1 MQNVAAYLYR
11 AKQKSGKYHLFTYFE
26 VKSDDHAETK
36 RDFLFME
43 AGHSKA
49 DYFAPVRID
58 FPVVDELPAE
68 GEFSETFWLTWAL
81 ESDAGKTCVP
91 RDTLDPSVAF
101 PKLYPYMT
109 KPAGGAGAAG
119 NSRST
124 EKPQVVQE
132 QQKPAGEYF
141 ASSLDKH
148 TVIAAAWLYGNNC
161 LKLNDEQL
169 AAAKALVMDDAQRYP
184 QNVILA
190 LTSLK
195 QFAHTYPEMPITVIS
210 GMKAIWPPFGKV
222 PELGKLCQ
230 FATEYLDATVEQRAG
245 VISKWQ
251 TSAAGGAKP
260 TAPVDTEATSTMAII
275 PPIGDVAL
283 RKHVAL
289 SITGV
294 NPSLAKARDVT
305 NANGIEDA
313 RDPAWRAWYTT
324 YSVIPG
330 IQEVDTDTR
339 HAIISDGL
347 KNLKLLTDNE
357 GRLHFVKS
365 RLAGHPACP
374 ELADYTQPTSAN
386 DGVNADSVQQ
396 EPESAQQNGADVQ
409 QTATEAQQA
418 ASNAGEKDEVV
429 AEFET
434 ERCAWLRAEIRTALA
449 GTTGVMDESDVAE
462 LTAAVGDGISHSYI
476 ARLLAKEIETCDPF
490 KQLIADE
497 VHHLTCDVLENW
509 QDKKNPR
516 VAFIDSRVEFYLQE
530 ARRAAEQKCQ
540 EMAASIDGTTSGA
553 QQQENQ
559 EPARVDA
566 SNEGVKTEVA
576 QQQPG
581 ELRSMGGGFFDV
593 STLFNES
600 PLAKVDAAG
609 ATTGDDVREFLD
621 SSTET
626 ADVSGETAGL
636 SGKNVNTAAPV
647 EVQNEAAAAV
657 DDAPRRE
664 EPAAP
669 AYFEPGR
676 YLDIPNEVYHSANGI
691 SSTMAKD
698 ARISLMYYHGR
709 HVIKTIQRERTDALT
724 FGSLVHALAL
734 EPEKLDEEFI
744 VEPLI
749 PEGAFT
755 DTASMRA
762 FIELHNATLPKRTDA
777 DTLRAV
783 IEKHNATLQAPY
795 ALGGNADEI
804 GQFYMLLPPEFQSI
818 PEDAKITATAM
829 KACIKEYNA
838 TLPAPLKTTG
848 GRDALLEQLATI
860 DPEFVEKERA
870 IPAPLPV
877 SGSKEDM
884 AARIKTIL
892 PTAVF
897 ADEVISAWKNSN
909 DQRQPIT
916 QAQMKH
922 AKAIQRALF
931 THPAAGQLLQHPQRA
946 VEVSY
951 FGIDEETG
959 LELRVRPDL
968 EIEAGG
974 LRTGFDLKTVS
985 MGNVKQ
991 SALRARLHREI
1002 IERDYHLS
1010 AGMYCDVAAL
1020 DQFFWIFV
1028 NKDEHYH
1035 WVAIVEASADL
1046 LELGR
1051 LEYRKT
1057 LRDIKQAQ
1065 DTGVW
1070 PEPITEEIVDDIND
1084 FDQRRMEALRVA

>member
-11 AKQKSGKYHLFTYFE
+11 AKQKSGKNHLFTYFE
-26 VKSDDHAETK
+26 AKSDDHAETK

-81 ESDAGKTCVP
+81 ESDASKTCVP

-109 KPAGGAGAAG
+109 KPAGGAGAAE
-119 NSRST
+119 NSRTT
-124 EKPQVVQE
+124 EKTQVVQE
-132 QQKPAGEYF
+132 QQKTAGEYF

-195 QFAHTYPEMPITVIS
+195 QFAHTYPEMPITAIS

-245 VISKWQ
+245 VITKWQ

-260 TAPVDTEATSTMAII
+260 TETAPEEPLRTASGAILTNGAEPAAGTPIDSLQMLETVIGCALYPSNFDISNPPGAII
-275 PPIGDVAL
+275 RAVNEMKKRNDEALKAWNEQLSATPGVLQFSRQAIVAL
-283 RKHVAL
+283 IRGAEENLHVTPGAL
-289 SITGV
+289 RSYI
-294 NPSLAKARDVT
+294 
-305 NANGIEDA
+305 NANLI
-313 RDPAWRAWYTT
+313 
-324 YSVIPG
+324 
-330 IQEVDTDTR
+330 EVD
-339 HAIISDGL
+339 A
-347 KNLKLLTDNE
+347 K
-357 GRLHFVKS
+357 
-365 RLAGHPACP
+365 P
-374 ELADYTQPTSAN
+374 
-386 DGVNADSVQQ
+386 
-396 EPESAQQNGADVQ
+396 AQQNTETVQ
-409 QTATEAQQA
+409 QTGAEAQQA
-418 ASNAGEKDEVV
+418 ASNAGEKEEVV

-434 ERCAWLRAEIRTALA
+434 ERCAWLRAEIRAALA
-449 GTTGVMDESDVAE
+449 GTTGVMDESDVEE
-462 LTAAVGDGISHSYI
+462 LTAAVGEGISHSYI

-490 KQLIADE
+490 NQLVADD

-509 QDKKNPR
+509 QDKKDPR
-516 VAFIDSRVEFYLQE
+516 VAYIDSRVEFYLQE
-530 ARRAAEQKCQ
+530 ARRESERKYQ
-540 EMAASIDGTTSGA
+540 EMVAATDASASGA
-553 QQQENQ
+553 LQQEN
-559 EPARVDA
+559 PAPERVDA

-576 QQQPG
+576 QQQLG
-581 ELRSMGGGFFDV
+581 ELRSMGGGRFDV
-593 STLFNES
+593 SELFDAS
-600 PLAKVDAAG
+600 PLAKVG

-626 ADVSGETAGL
+626 AGVSGETAEL
-636 SGKNVNTAAPV
+636 SGENVDTAAPV
-647 EVQNEAAAAV
+647 EVQNEAAATV
-657 DDAPRRE
+657 VDAPRRE

-734 EPEKLDEEFI
+734 EPEKLDEEFS
-744 VEPLI
+744 VEPVI

-762 FIELHNATLPKRTDA
+762 FIEQHNATLPKQTDA
-777 DTLRAV
+777 ETLRAV

-897 ADEVISAWKNSN
+897 ADEVISAWKNGN

-931 THPAAGQLLQHPQRA
+931 THPSVGQLLQNPQRA

-968 EIEAGG
+968 EIEAVG
-974 LRTGFDLKTVS
+974 LRIGYDLKTVS

-1035 WVAIVEASADL
+1035 WIAIVEASADL

-1065 DTGVW
+1065 DTDVW

>member
-11 AKQKSGKYHLFTYFE
+11 AKQKSGKNHLFTYFE
-26 VKSDDHAETK
+26 AKSDDHAETK

-81 ESDAGKTCVP
+81 ESDASKTCVP

-109 KPAGGAGAAG
+109 KPAGGAGAAE
-119 NSRST
+119 NSRTT
-124 EKPQVVQE
+124 EKTQVVQE
-132 QQKPAGEYF
+132 QQKTAGEYF

-195 QFAHTYPEMPITVIS
+195 QFAHTYPEMPITAIS

-245 VISKWQ
+245 VITKWQ

-260 TAPVDTEATSTMAII
+260 TETAPEEPLRTASGAILTNGAEPAAGTPIDSLQMLETVIGCALYPSDFDISNPPGAII
-275 PPIGDVAL
+275 RAVNEMKKRNDEALKAWNEQLSATPGVLQFSRQAIVAL
-283 RKHVAL
+283 VRGAEENLHVTPGAL
-289 SITGV
+289 RSYI
-294 NPSLAKARDVT
+294 
-305 NANGIEDA
+305 NANLI
-313 RDPAWRAWYTT
+313 
-324 YSVIPG
+324 
-330 IQEVDTDTR
+330 EVD
-339 HAIISDGL
+339 A
-347 KNLKLLTDNE
+347 K
-357 GRLHFVKS
+357 
-365 RLAGHPACP
+365 P
-374 ELADYTQPTSAN
+374 
-386 DGVNADSVQQ
+386 
-396 EPESAQQNGADVQ
+396 AQQNTEIVQ
-409 QTATEAQQA
+409 QT

-434 ERCAWLRAEIRTALA
+434 ERCAWLRAEIRAALA

-462 LTAAVGDGISHSYI
+462 LTAAVGEGISHSYI

-490 KQLIADE
+490 NQLVADD

-509 QDKKNPR
+509 QDKKDPR
-516 VAFIDSRVEFYLQE
+516 VAYIDSRVEFYLQE
-530 ARRAAEQKCQ
+530 ARRESERKYQ
-540 EMAASIDGTTSGA
+540 EMVAATDASASGA
-553 QQQENQ
+553 LQQEN
-559 EPARVDA
+559 PAPERVDA

-581 ELRSMGGGFFDV
+581 ELRSMGGGRFDV
-593 STLFNES
+593 SELFDAS
-600 PLAKVDAAG
+600 PLAKVDTSG

-626 ADVSGETAGL
+626 AGVSGENAD
-636 SGKNVNTAAPV
+636 TAAPV
-647 EVQNEAAAAV
+647 EVQNEPAAAV
-657 DDAPRRE
+657 VNAPRRE

-734 EPEKLDEEFI
+734 EPEKLDEEFS
-744 VEPLI
+744 VEPVI

-762 FIELHNATLPKRTDA
+762 FIEQHNATLPKQTDA
-777 DTLRAV
+777 ETLLAV

-897 ADEVISAWKNSN
+897 ADEVISAWKNGN

-931 THPAAGQLLQHPQRA
+931 THPSVGQLLQNPQRA

-968 EIEAGG
+968 EIEAVG
-974 LRTGFDLKTVS
+974 LRIGYDLKTVS

-1035 WVAIVEASADL
+1035 WIAIVEASADL

-1065 DTGVW
+1065 DTDVW

-1084 FDQRRMEALRVA
+1084 FDQRRIEALRVAQGAYQ

>member
-11 AKQKSGKYHLFTYFE
+11 AKQKSGKNHLFTYFE
-26 VKSDDHAETK
+26 AKSDDHAETK

-81 ESDAGKTCVP
+81 ESDASKTCVP

-109 KPAGGAGAAG
+109 KPAGGAGAAE
-119 NSRST
+119 NSRTT
-124 EKPQVVQE
+124 EKTQVVQE
-132 QQKPAGEYF
+132 QQKTAGEYF

-195 QFAHTYPEMPITVIS
+195 QFAHTYPEMPITAIS

-245 VISKWQ
+245 VITKWQ

-260 TAPVDTEATSTMAII
+260 AETAPDEPLRTASGAILTNGAEPAAGTSIDSLQMLETVIGCALYPSDFDISNPPGAII
-275 PPIGDVAL
+275 RAVTEMKKRNDAALKAWNEQLSATPGVLQFSRQAIVSLVRGAEENLHVTPGAL
-283 RKHVAL
+283 R
-289 SITGV
+289 SYI
-294 NPSLAKARDVT
+294 
-305 NANGIEDA
+305 NANLI
-313 RDPAWRAWYTT
+313 
-324 YSVIPG
+324 
-330 IQEVDTDTR
+330 EVD
-339 HAIISDGL
+339 A
-347 KNLKLLTDNE
+347 K
-357 GRLHFVKS
+357 
-365 RLAGHPACP
+365 P
-374 ELADYTQPTSAN
+374 
-386 DGVNADSVQQ
+386 
-396 EPESAQQNGADVQ
+396 AQQNTEIVQ
-409 QTATEAQQA
+409 KT

-429 AEFET
+429 TEFET
-434 ERCAWLRAEIRTALA
+434 ERCAWLRAEIRAALA
-449 GTTGVMDESDVAE
+449 GTTGVMDESDVEE
-462 LTAAVGDGISHSYI
+462 LTAAVGEGISHSYI

-490 KQLIADE
+490 NQLVADD

-509 QDKKNPR
+509 QDKKDPR

-530 ARRAAEQKCQ
+530 ARWESERKYQ
-540 EMAASIDGTTSGA
+540 EMAAATDASASGA
-553 QQQENQ
+553 LQQEN
-559 EPARVDA
+559 PAPERVVA

-581 ELRSMGGGFFDV
+581 ELRSMGGGRFDV
-593 STLFNES
+593 SELFDAS
-600 PLAKVDAAG
+600 PLAKVDTSG

-626 ADVSGETAGL
+626 AGVSGENAD
-636 SGKNVNTAAPV
+636 TAAPV
-647 EVQNEAAAAV
+647 EVQNKAAAAV
-657 DDAPRRE
+657 VDAPRRE

-709 HVIKTIQRERTDALT
+709 HVIKTIQRERTDPMT

-734 EPEKLDEEFI
+734 EPEKLDEEFS
-744 VEPLI
+744 VEPVI

-762 FIELHNATLPKRTDA
+762 FIEQHNASLPKQTDA
-777 DTLRAV
+777 DTLRVV
-783 IEKHNATLQAPY
+783 IEKHNATLPAPY

-838 TLPAPLKTTG
+838 TLPAPLKTNG
-848 GRDALLEQLATI
+848 GRDALLEQLAAI

-931 THPAAGQLLQHPQRA
+931 THPSAGQLLQHPQRA

>member
-11 AKQKSGKYHLFTYFE
+11 AKQKSGKNHLFIHFE
-26 VKSDDHAETK
+26 AKSDDHAETK

-49 DYFAPVRID
+49 DYFTPVRID

-68 GEFSETFWLTWAL
+68 GEFSETFWFTWAL

-109 KPAGGAGAAG
+109 KPAGGTGAAENG
-119 NSRST
+119 RTT
-124 EKPQVVQE
+124 EKTQVVQE

-141 ASSLDKH
+141 ASNLDKH

-195 QFAHTYPEMPITVIS
+195 QYATLYPEMPITAIS

-245 VISKWQ
+245 IISKWQ
-251 TSAAGGAKP
+251 TSAAGGTKPAETAPEGPLRTKSGAILTNGAEPATGTPIDSLQMLETVIGCALYPSDFDISNPPGAIIRAVTEMKKRNDAALKAWNEQLSATPGVLQFSRQAIVALIRGAEENLHVTPGALRSYINANLIEVDAKP
-260 TAPVDTEATSTMAII
+260 
-275 PPIGDVAL
+275 
-283 RKHVAL
+283 
-289 SITGV
+289 
-294 NPSLAKARDVT
+294 
-305 NANGIEDA
+305 
-313 RDPAWRAWYTT
+313 
-324 YSVIPG
+324 
-330 IQEVDTDTR
+330 
-339 HAIISDGL
+339 
-347 KNLKLLTDNE
+347 
-357 GRLHFVKS
+357 
-365 RLAGHPACP
+365 
-374 ELADYTQPTSAN
+374 
-386 DGVNADSVQQ
+386 
-396 EPESAQQNGADVQ
+396 AQQNTETVQ
-409 QTATEAQQA
+409 QTGVEAQPT

-434 ERCAWLRAEIRTALA
+434 ERRAWLRTEIRAALS
-449 GTTGVMDESDVAE
+449 GTTTVMGENDVAE
-462 LTAAVGDGISHSYI
+462 LIAAIGDVSRGSI
-476 ARLLAKEIETCDPF
+476 ARLLAKEIEPCDPF
-490 KQLIADE
+490 NQLVADD
-497 VHHLTCDVLENW
+497 VHHITCDVLENW
-509 QDKKNPR
+509 QDKKDPR

-530 ARRAAEQKCQ
+530 ARRAAEQKCR
-540 EMAASIDGTTSGA
+540 EMASAIDGADSGA
-553 QQQENQ
+553 RQQENQ

-566 SNEGVKTEVA
+566 SNEGKKTEVA

-581 ELRSMGGGFFDV
+581 ELRSIGGGHFSYDPAEMFAA
-593 STLFNES
+593 S

-609 ATTGDDVREFLD
+609 TTTGDDVREFLD

-626 ADVSGETAGL
+626 AGVSGKTAEL
-636 SGKNVNTAAPV
+636 SGENGDTAAPV

-657 DDAPRRE
+657 VDAPRRE
-664 EPAAP
+664 VPVAP
-669 AYFEPGR
+669 SCFEPGR

-734 EPEKLDEEFI
+734 EPEKLDEEFS

-762 FIELHNATLPKRTDA
+762 FIEQHNATLPKQTDA

-931 THPAAGQLLQHPQRA
+931 THPSAGQLLQHPQRA

-1084 FDQRRMEALRVA
+1084 VDQRRMEALRVA

>member
-11 AKQKSGKYHLFTYFE
+11 AKQKSGKNHLFTYFE
-26 VKSDDHAETK
+26 AKSDDHAETK

-109 KPAGGAGAAG
+109 KPAGGAGAAE
-119 NSRST
+119 NSRTT
-124 EKPQVVQE
+124 EKTQVVQE
-132 QQKPAGEYF
+132 QQKTAGEYF

-195 QFAHTYPEMPITVIS
+195 QFAHTYPEMPITAIS

-245 VISKWQ
+245 VITKWQ

-260 TAPVDTEATSTMAII
+260 AETAPEGPLRTESGAILTNGAEPATGTPIDSLQMLETVIGCALYPSDFDISNPPGAII
-275 PPIGDVAL
+275 RAVTEMKKRNDAALKAWNEQLSATPGVLQFSRQAIVAL
-283 RKHVAL
+283 IRGAEENLHVTPGAL
-289 SITGV
+289 RSYI
-294 NPSLAKARDVT
+294 
-305 NANGIEDA
+305 NANLI
-313 RDPAWRAWYTT
+313 
-324 YSVIPG
+324 
-330 IQEVDTDTR
+330 EVD
-339 HAIISDGL
+339 A
-347 KNLKLLTDNE
+347 K
-357 GRLHFVKS
+357 
-365 RLAGHPACP
+365 P
-374 ELADYTQPTSAN
+374 
-386 DGVNADSVQQ
+386 
-396 EPESAQQNGADVQ
+396 AQQNTETVQ
-409 QTATEAQQA
+409 QTGAEAQQA

-434 ERCAWLRAEIRTALA
+434 ERCAWLRAEIRAALA

-462 LTAAVGDGISHSYI
+462 LTAAVGEGISHSYI

-490 KQLIADE
+490 NQLVADD

-509 QDKKNPR
+509 QDKKDPR
-516 VAFIDSRVEFYLQE
+516 VAYIDSRVEFYLQE
-530 ARRAAEQKCQ
+530 ARRESERKYQ
-540 EMAASIDGTTSGA
+540 EMVAASGA
-553 QQQENQ
+553 LQQQN
-559 EPARVDA
+559 PAPERVDA

-581 ELRSMGGGFFDV
+581 ELRSMGGGRFDV
-593 STLFNES
+593 SELFDAS
-600 PLAKVDAAG
+600 PLAKVD

-626 ADVSGETAGL
+626 AGVSGE
-636 SGKNVNTAAPV
+636 NVDTAAPV
-647 EVQNEAAAAV
+647 EVQNEAASAV
-657 DDAPRRE
+657 VDAPRRE

-734 EPEKLDEEFI
+734 EPEKLDEEFS
-744 VEPLI
+744 VEPVI

-762 FIELHNATLPKRTDA
+762 FIEQHNATLPKQTDA
-777 DTLRAV
+777 ETLRAV

-897 ADEVISAWKNSN
+897 ADEVISAWKNGN

-931 THPAAGQLLQHPQRA
+931 THPSVGQLLQNPQRA

-968 EIEAGG
+968 EIEAVG
-974 LRTGFDLKTVS
+974 LRIGYDLKTVS

-1035 WVAIVEASADL
+1035 WIAIVEASADL

-1065 DTGVW
+1065 DTDVW

-1084 FDQRRMEALRVA
+1084 FDQRRIEALRVA

>member
-11 AKQKSGKYHLFTYFE
+11 AKQKSGKNHLFTYFE
-26 VKSDDHAETK
+26 AKSDDHAETK

-81 ESDAGKTCVP
+81 ESDASKTCVP

-109 KPAGGAGAAG
+109 KPAGGAGAAQNG
-119 NSRST
+119 RST
-124 EKPQVVQE
+124 EKPQVAQE

-195 QFAHTYPEMPITVIS
+195 QFAHTYPEMPITAIS

-230 FATEYLDATVEQRAG
+230 FATEYLEATVEQRAG
-245 VISKWQ
+245 VITKWQ

-260 TAPVDTEATSTMAII
+260 AETAPEEPLRTVSGAILTNGAEPATGTPIDSLQTLETVIGCALYPSDFDISNPPGAII
-275 PPIGDVAL
+275 RAVNEMKKRNDEALKAWNEQLSATHGVLQFSRQAIVAL
-283 RKHVAL
+283 VRGAEENLHVTPGAL
-289 SITGV
+289 RSYI
-294 NPSLAKARDVT
+294 
-305 NANGIEDA
+305 NANLI
-313 RDPAWRAWYTT
+313 
-324 YSVIPG
+324 
-330 IQEVDTDTR
+330 EVD
-339 HAIISDGL
+339 A
-347 KNLKLLTDNE
+347 K
-357 GRLHFVKS
+357 
-365 RLAGHPACP
+365 P
-374 ELADYTQPTSAN
+374 
-386 DGVNADSVQQ
+386 
-396 EPESAQQNGADVQ
+396 AQQNTETVQ
-409 QTATEAQQA
+409 QTGAEAQQA

-434 ERCAWLRAEIRTALA
+434 ERCAWLRAEIRAALA

-462 LTAAVGDGISHSYI
+462 LTAAVGEGISHSYI

-490 KQLIADE
+490 NQLVADD

-509 QDKKNPR
+509 QDKKDPR
-516 VAFIDSRVEFYLQE
+516 VAYIDSRVEFYLQE
-530 ARRAAEQKCQ
+530 ARRESERKYQ
-540 EMAASIDGTTSGA
+540 EMVAATDASASGA
-553 QQQENQ
+553 LQQEN
-559 EPARVDA
+559 PAPERVDA

-581 ELRSMGGGFFDV
+581 ELRSMGGGRFDV
-593 STLFNES
+593 SELFDAS

-626 ADVSGETAGL
+626 AEVSGETAEL
-636 SGKNVNTAAPV
+636 SGENVDTAAPV
-647 EVQNEAAAAV
+647 EVQNEPAAAV
-657 DDAPRRE
+657 VNAPRRE

-734 EPEKLDEEFI
+734 EPEKLDEEFS
-744 VEPLI
+744 VEPVI

-762 FIELHNATLPKRTDA
+762 FIEQHNATLPKQTDA

-897 ADEVISAWKNSN
+897 ADEVISAWKNNN
-909 DQRQPIT
+909 DQRQTIT

-931 THPAAGQLLQHPQRA
+931 THPSAGQLLKHPQRA

>member
-11 AKQKSGKYHLFTYFE
+11 AKQKSGKNHLFTYFE
-26 VKSDDHAETK
+26 AKSDDHAETK

-81 ESDAGKTCVP
+81 ESDASKTCVP

-109 KPAGGAGAAG
+109 KPAGGAGAAENG
-119 NSRST
+119 RST

-195 QFAHTYPEMPITVIS
+195 QFAHTYPEMPITAIS

-230 FATEYLDATVEQRAG
+230 FATEYLDAKVEQRAG
-245 VISKWQ
+245 VITKWQ
-251 TSAAGGAKP
+251 TSAASGAKP
-260 TAPVDTEATSTMAII
+260 AETAPEEPLRTVSGAILTNGAEPATGTPLDSLQTLETVIGCALYPSDFDISNPPGAII
-275 PPIGDVAL
+275 RAVNEMKKRNDEALKAWNEQLSATPGVLQFSRQAIVAL
-283 RKHVAL
+283 VRGAEENLYVTPGAL
-289 SITGV
+289 RTYI
-294 NPSLAKARDVT
+294 
-305 NANGIEDA
+305 NANLI
-313 RDPAWRAWYTT
+313 
-324 YSVIPG
+324 
-330 IQEVDTDTR
+330 EVDAKHTET
-339 HAIISDGL
+339 
-347 KNLKLLTDNE
+347 
-357 GRLHFVKS
+357 
-365 RLAGHPACP
+365 
-374 ELADYTQPTSAN
+374 
-386 DGVNADSVQQ
+386 
-396 EPESAQQNGADVQ
+396 VQ
-409 QTATEAQQA
+409 QTGAEAQQA
-418 ASNAGEKDEVV
+418 ASDAGEKDEVV

-434 ERCAWLRAEIRTALA
+434 ERRTWLRTEIRAALN
-449 GTTGVMDESDVAE
+449 GTTTVMGESDVSE
-462 LTAAVGDGISHSYI
+462 LIAAIGDVSRGSI

-490 KQLIADE
+490 NQLVADD
-497 VHHLTCDVLENW
+497 VHHITCDVLENW
-509 QDKKNPR
+509 TDDKEQR
-516 VAFIDSRVEFYLQE
+516 VAFLDQRVEYNLQE
-530 ARRAAEQKCQ
+530 ARRASEQKCQ
-540 EMAASIDGTTSGA
+540 EMAAAIDGT
-553 QQQENQ
+553 
-559 EPARVDA
+559 A
-566 SNEGVKTEVA
+566 SSA

-581 ELRSMGGGFFDV
+581 ELRSMGGGRFDV
-593 STLFNES
+593 SELFDAS
-600 PLAKVDAAG
+600 PLAKVG

-626 ADVSGETAGL
+626 ADVSGETAEL
-636 SGKNVNTAAPV
+636 SGENVDTAAPA
-647 EVQNEAAAAV
+647 EVQSEATAAV

-664 EPAAP
+664 VPAAP

-734 EPEKLDEEFI
+734 EPEKLDEEFS
-744 VEPLI
+744 VEPVI

-762 FIELHNATLPKRTDA
+762 FIEQHNATLPKQTDA

-897 ADEVISAWKNSN
+897 ADEVISAWKNNN
-909 DQRQPIT
+909 DQRQTIT

-931 THPAAGQLLQHPQRA
+931 THPSAGQLLQHPQRA

-1035 WVAIVEASADL
+1035 WIAIVEASADL

>member
-11 AKQKSGKYHLFTYFE
+11 AKQKSGKNHLFTYFE
-26 VKSDDHAETK
+26 AKSDDHAETK

-81 ESDAGKTCVP
+81 ESDASKTCVP

-109 KPAGGAGAAG
+109 KPAGGAGAAQNG
-119 NSRST
+119 RST
-124 EKPQVVQE
+124 EKPQVAQE

-195 QFAHTYPEMPITVIS
+195 QFAHTYPEMPITAIS

-230 FATEYLDATVEQRAG
+230 FATEYLEATVEQRAG
-245 VISKWQ
+245 VITKWQ

-260 TAPVDTEATSTMAII
+260 AETAPEEPLRTVSGAILTNGAEPATGTPIDSLQTLETVIGCALYPSDFDISNPPGAII
-275 PPIGDVAL
+275 RAVNEMKKRNDEALKAWNEQLSATPGVLQFSRQAIVAL
-283 RKHVAL
+283 VRGAEENLHVTPGAL
-289 SITGV
+289 RTYI
-294 NPSLAKARDVT
+294 
-305 NANGIEDA
+305 NANLI
-313 RDPAWRAWYTT
+313 
-324 YSVIPG
+324 
-330 IQEVDTDTR
+330 EVD
-339 HAIISDGL
+339 A
-347 KNLKLLTDNE
+347 K
-357 GRLHFVKS
+357 
-365 RLAGHPACP
+365 P
-374 ELADYTQPTSAN
+374 
-386 DGVNADSVQQ
+386 VQQ
-396 EPESAQQNGADVQ
+396 NTETVQ
-409 QTATEAQQA
+409 QTGAEAQQA

-434 ERCAWLRAEIRTALA
+434 DRRKWLRQEILATLGGNTYVIDDADVQELMTAI
-449 GTTGVMDESDVAE
+449 GGDIS
-462 LTAAVGDGISHSYI
+462 LTYL
-476 ARLLAKEIETCDPF
+476 ARLLAKEIEPCDPF
-490 KQLIADE
+490 NQLSADD
-497 VHHLTCDVLENW
+497 VHHIIYDVLEYW
-509 QDKKNPR
+509 TDDKERR
-516 VAFIDSRVEFYLQE
+516 VAFLDQRVEHYLQK
-530 ARRAAEQKCQ
+530 ARRASEQKCR
-540 EMAASIDGTTSGA
+540 EMAAAIDGSASGA
-553 QQQENQ
+553 LQQENP
-559 EPARVDA
+559 EPALVSA
-566 SNEGVKTEVA
+566 SNEGEKTEVA
-576 QQQPG
+576 QQQSG
-581 ELRSMGGGFFDV
+581 ELRSIGGGHFSYDPAEMFAA
-593 STLFNES
+593 S
-600 PLAKVDAAG
+600 PLAKVD

-626 ADVSGETAGL
+626 ADVSGETAEL
-636 SGKNVNTAAPV
+636 SGENVDTAAPV

-657 DDAPRRE
+657 VNAPRRE

-709 HVIKTIQRERTDALT
+709 HVIKTIQRERTDPMT

-734 EPEKLDEEFI
+734 EPEKLDEEFS
-744 VEPLI
+744 VEPVI

-762 FIELHNATLPKRTDA
+762 FIEQHNATLPKQTDA

-860 DPEFVEKERA
+860 DPEFVEKERT

-884 AARIKTIL
+884 AARIKTVL

-897 ADEVISAWKNSN
+897 ADEVISAWKNNN
-909 DQRQPIT
+909 DQRQTIT

-931 THPAAGQLLQHPQRA
+931 THPSAGKLLQHPQRA

-974 LRTGFDLKTVS
+974 LRTGFDLKTIS

>member
-11 AKQKSGKYHLFTYFE
+11 AKQKSGKNHLFTYFE
-26 VKSDDHAETK
+26 AKSDDHAETK

-81 ESDAGKTCVP
+81 ESDASKTCVP

-109 KPAGGAGAAG
+109 KPAGGAGAAE
-119 NSRST
+119 NSRTT
-124 EKPQVVQE
+124 EKTQVVQE
-132 QQKPAGEYF
+132 QQKTAGEYF

-195 QFAHTYPEMPITVIS
+195 QFAHTYPEMPITAIS

-245 VISKWQ
+245 VITKWQ

-260 TAPVDTEATSTMAII
+260 TETAPEEPLRTASGAILTNGAEPAAGTPIDSLQMLETVIGCALYPSDFDISNPPGAII
-275 PPIGDVAL
+275 RAVNEMKKRNDEALKAWNEQLSATPGVLQFSRQAIVAL
-283 RKHVAL
+283 VRGAEENLHVTPGAL
-289 SITGV
+289 RSYI
-294 NPSLAKARDVT
+294 
-305 NANGIEDA
+305 NANLI
-313 RDPAWRAWYTT
+313 
-324 YSVIPG
+324 
-330 IQEVDTDTR
+330 EVD
-339 HAIISDGL
+339 A
-347 KNLKLLTDNE
+347 K
-357 GRLHFVKS
+357 
-365 RLAGHPACP
+365 P
-374 ELADYTQPTSAN
+374 
-386 DGVNADSVQQ
+386 
-396 EPESAQQNGADVQ
+396 AQQNTEIVQ
-409 QTATEAQQA
+409 QTA
-418 ASNAGEKDEVV
+418 SNTGEKDEVV

-434 ERCAWLRAEIRTALA
+434 ERCAWLRAEIRAALA

-462 LTAAVGDGISHSYI
+462 LTAAVGEGISHSYI

-490 KQLIADE
+490 NQLVADD
-497 VHHLTCDVLENW
+497 VHHLTCGVLENW
-509 QDKKNPR
+509 QDKKDPR
-516 VAFIDSRVEFYLQE
+516 VAYIDSRVEFYLQE
-530 ARRAAEQKCQ
+530 ARRESERKYQ
-540 EMAASIDGTTSGA
+540 EMVAATDASASGA
-553 QQQENQ
+553 LQQEN
-559 EPARVDA
+559 PAPERVDA

-581 ELRSMGGGFFDV
+581 ELRSMGGGRFDV
-593 STLFNES
+593 SELFDAS
-600 PLAKVDAAG
+600 PLAKVDTSG

-626 ADVSGETAGL
+626 AGVSGENAD
-636 SGKNVNTAAPV
+636 TAAPV
-647 EVQNEAAAAV
+647 EVQNEPAAAV
-657 DDAPRRE
+657 VNAPRRE

-734 EPEKLDEEFI
+734 EPEKLDEEFS
-744 VEPLI
+744 VEPVI

-762 FIELHNATLPKRTDA
+762 FIEQHNATLPKQTDA
-777 DTLRAV
+777 ETLRAV

-897 ADEVISAWKNSN
+897 ADEVISAWKNGN

-931 THPAAGQLLQHPQRA
+931 THPSVGQLLQNPQRA

-968 EIEAGG
+968 EIEAVG
-974 LRTGFDLKTVS
+974 LRIGYDLKTVS

-1035 WVAIVEASADL
+1035 WIAIVEASADL

-1065 DTGVW
+1065 DSGVW

>member
-11 AKQKSGKYHLFTYFE
+11 AKQKSGKNHLFTYFE
-26 VKSDDHAETK
+26 AKSDDHAETK

-43 AGHSKA
+43 AGYSKS

-81 ESDAGKTCVP
+81 ESDASKTCVP

-109 KPAGGAGAAG
+109 KPAGGAGAAE
-119 NSRST
+119 NSRTT
-124 EKPQVVQE
+124 EKTKVVQE
-132 QQKPAGEYF
+132 QQKTAGEYF

-195 QFAHTYPEMPITVIS
+195 QFAHTYPEMPITAIS

-245 VISKWQ
+245 VITKWQ

-260 TAPVDTEATSTMAII
+260 AETAPEGPLRTESGAILTNGAEPATGTPIDSLQMLETVIGCALYPSDFDISNPPGAII
-275 PPIGDVAL
+275 RAVTEMKKRNDAALKAWNEQLSATPGVLQFSRQAIVAL
-283 RKHVAL
+283 IRGAEENLHVTPGAL
-289 SITGV
+289 RSYI
-294 NPSLAKARDVT
+294 
-305 NANGIEDA
+305 NANLIEIDGK
-313 RDPAWRAWYTT
+313 PA
-324 YSVIPG
+324 
-330 IQEVDTDTR
+330 Q
-339 HAIISDGL
+339 
-347 KNLKLLTDNE
+347 KNAE
-357 GRLHFVKS
+357 
-365 RLAGHPACP
+365 
-374 ELADYTQPTSAN
+374 
-386 DGVNADSVQQ
+386 SVQQ
-396 EPESAQQNGADVQ
+396 TGAEAQ
-409 QTATEAQQA
+409 QTA
-418 ASNAGEKDEVV
+418 SNPGEKDDVV

-434 ERCAWLRAEIRTALA
+434 ERRAWLRAEIRAALA
-449 GTTGVMDESDVAE
+449 GTTGVMDERDVAE
-462 LTAAVGDGISHSYI
+462 LITAIGDVSHGSI
-476 ARLLAKEIETCDPF
+476 ARLLAKEIEPCDPF
-490 KQLIADE
+490 NQLVADD

-509 QDKKNPR
+509 QDEKDPR
-516 VAFIDSRVEFYLQE
+516 VAYIDSRVEFYLQE
-530 ARRAAEQKCQ
+530 ARRESERKYQ
-540 EMAASIDGTTSGA
+540 ELATATDASASGA
-553 QQQENQ
+553 LQQEN
-559 EPARVDA
+559 PAPERVDA
-566 SNEGVKTEVA
+566 SNEGVKTEVV
-576 QQQPG
+576 QQQPS
-581 ELRSMGGGFFDV
+581 ELRSMGGGRFDV
-593 STLFNES
+593 SELFDAS

-626 ADVSGETAGL
+626 AEVSGETAEL
-636 SGKNVNTAAPV
+636 SGENVDTAAPV
-647 EVQNEAAAAV
+647 EVQNEPAAAV
-657 DDAPRRE
+657 VNAPRRE

-734 EPEKLDEEFI
+734 EPEKLDEEFS
-744 VEPLI
+744 VEPVI

-762 FIELHNATLPKRTDA
+762 FIEQHNATLPKQTDA

-909 DQRQPIT
+909 DQRQTIT
-916 QAQMKH
+916 QSQMKH

-931 THPAAGQLLQHPQRA
+931 SHPSAGQLLQHPQRA

>member
-11 AKQKSGKYHLFTYFE
+11 AKQKSGKNHLFTYFE
-26 VKSDDHAETK
+26 AKSDDHAETK

-81 ESDAGKTCVP
+81 ESDASKTCVP

-109 KPAGGAGAAG
+109 KPAGGAGAAE
-119 NSRST
+119 NSRTT
-124 EKPQVVQE
+124 EKTQVVQE
-132 QQKPAGEYF
+132 QQKTAGEYF

-195 QFAHTYPEMPITVIS
+195 QFAHTYPEMPITAIS

-260 TAPVDTEATSTMAII
+260 AETAPEEPLRTASGAILTNGAEPATGTPIDSLQTLETVIGCALYPSDFDISNPPGAII
-275 PPIGDVAL
+275 RAVNEMKKRNDEALKAWNEQLSATPGVLQFSRQAIVAL
-283 RKHVAL
+283 VRGAEENLHVTPGAL
-289 SITGV
+289 RSYI
-294 NPSLAKARDVT
+294 
-305 NANGIEDA
+305 NANLI
-313 RDPAWRAWYTT
+313 
-324 YSVIPG
+324 
-330 IQEVDTDTR
+330 EVD
-339 HAIISDGL
+339 A
-347 KNLKLLTDNE
+347 K
-357 GRLHFVKS
+357 
-365 RLAGHPACP
+365 P
-374 ELADYTQPTSAN
+374 
-386 DGVNADSVQQ
+386 
-396 EPESAQQNGADVQ
+396 AQQNTETVQ
-409 QTATEAQQA
+409 QTGAEAQQA

-434 ERCAWLRAEIRTALA
+434 ERCAWLRAEIRAALA

-462 LTAAVGDGISHSYI
+462 LTAAVGEGISHSYI

-490 KQLIADE
+490 NQLVADD

-509 QDKKNPR
+509 QDKKDPR
-516 VAFIDSRVEFYLQE
+516 VAYIDSRVEFYLQE
-530 ARRAAEQKCQ
+530 ARRESERKYQ
-540 EMAASIDGTTSGA
+540 EMVAATDASASGA
-553 QQQENQ
+553 LQQEN
-559 EPARVDA
+559 PAPERVDA

-581 ELRSMGGGFFDV
+581 ELRSMGGGRFDV
-593 STLFNES
+593 SELFDAS
-600 PLAKVDAAG
+600 PLAKVDASG

-626 ADVSGETAGL
+626 TGVSGDNAD
-636 SGKNVNTAAPV
+636 TAAPV
-647 EVQNEAAAAV
+647 EVKNEAAAAV
-657 DDAPRRE
+657 VDAPRRE

-709 HVIKTIQRERTDALT
+709 HVIKTIQRERTDPMT

-734 EPEKLDEEFI
+734 EPEKLDEEFS
-744 VEPLI
+744 VEPVI

-762 FIELHNATLPKRTDA
+762 FIEQHNATLPKQTDA

-848 GRDALLEQLATI
+848 GRDALLEQLANI
-860 DPEFVEKERA
+860 DPEFVEKERT

-884 AARIKTIL
+884 AARIKTVL

-897 ADEVISAWKNSN
+897 ADEVISAWKNNN
-909 DQRQPIT
+909 DQRQTIT

-931 THPAAGQLLQHPQRA
+931 THPSAGKLLQHPQRA

-974 LRTGFDLKTVS
+974 LRTGFDLKTIS

>member
-11 AKQKSGKYHLFTYFE
+11 AKQKSGKNHLFTYFE
-26 VKSDDHAETK
+26 AKSDDHAETK

-81 ESDAGKTCVP
+81 ESDASKTCVP

-109 KPAGGAGAAG
+109 KPAGGAGAAE
-119 NSRST
+119 NSRTT
-124 EKPQVVQE
+124 EKTQVVQE

-195 QFAHTYPEMPITVIS
+195 QFAHTYPEMPITAIS

-245 VISKWQ
+245 VITKWQ

-260 TAPVDTEATSTMAII
+260 AETAPEEPLRTASGAILTNGAEPETGTPIDSLQMLETVIGCALYPSDFDISNPPGAII
-275 PPIGDVAL
+275 RAVTEMKKHNDEALKAWNEQLSATPGVLQFSRQAIVAL
-283 RKHVAL
+283 IRGAEENLHVTPGAL
-289 SITGV
+289 RSYI
-294 NPSLAKARDVT
+294 
-305 NANGIEDA
+305 NANLI
-313 RDPAWRAWYTT
+313 
-324 YSVIPG
+324 
-330 IQEVDTDTR
+330 EVD
-339 HAIISDGL
+339 S
-347 KNLKLLTDNE
+347 K
-357 GRLHFVKS
+357 
-365 RLAGHPACP
+365 PA
-374 ELADYTQPTSAN
+374 QQ
-386 DGVNADSVQQ
+386 NAESVQQ
-396 EPESAQQNGADVQ
+396 TGAEAQ
-409 QTATEAQQA
+409 QTA
-418 ASNAGEKDEVV
+418 SNPGEKDDVV

-434 ERCAWLRAEIRTALA
+434 ERRAWLRAEIRAALA
-449 GTTGVMDESDVAE
+449 GTTGVMDERDVAE
-462 LTAAVGDGISHSYI
+462 LITAIGDVSHGSI
-476 ARLLAKEIETCDPF
+476 ARLLAKEIEPCDPF
-490 KQLIADE
+490 NQLVADD

-509 QDKKNPR
+509 QDEKDPR
-516 VAFIDSRVEFYLQE
+516 VAYIDSRVEFYLQE
-530 ARRAAEQKCQ
+530 ARRESERKYQ
-540 EMAASIDGTTSGA
+540 ELATATDASASGA
-553 QQQENQ
+553 LQQEN
-559 EPARVDA
+559 PAPERVDA

-581 ELRSMGGGFFDV
+581 ELRSMGGGRFDV
-593 STLFNES
+593 SELFDAS

-626 ADVSGETAGL
+626 AGL
-636 SGKNVNTAAPV
+636 SGESVDTAAPV
-647 EVQNEAAAAV
+647 EVQNEAAAAI

-664 EPAAP
+664 EPAAPAAP

-709 HVIKTIQRERTDALT
+709 HVIKTIQRERTDPMT

-734 EPEKLDEEFI
+734 EPEKLDEEFS
-744 VEPLI
+744 VEPVI

-762 FIELHNATLPKRTDA
+762 FIEQHNATLPKQTDA

-897 ADEVISAWKNSN
+897 ADEVISAWKNSS
-909 DQRQPIT
+909 DQRQTIT

-931 THPAAGQLLQHPQRA
+931 THPSVGQLLQNPQRA

-968 EIEAGG
+968 EIEAAG
-974 LRTGFDLKTVS
+974 LRIGYDVKTVS

-1035 WVAIVEASADL
+1035 WIATVEASADL

>member
-11 AKQKSGKYHLFTYFE
+11 AKQKSGKNHLFTYFE
-26 VKSDDHAETK
+26 AKSDDHAETK

-81 ESDAGKTCVP
+81 ESDASKTCVP

-109 KPAGGAGAAG
+109 KPAGGAGAAE
-119 NSRST
+119 NSRTT
-124 EKPQVVQE
+124 EKTQVVQE

-195 QFAHTYPEMPITVIS
+195 QFAHTYPEMPITAIS

-245 VISKWQ
+245 VITKWQ

-260 TAPVDTEATSTMAII
+260 TETAPEEPLRTASGAILTNGAEPAAGTPIDSLQMLETVIGCALYPSDFDISNPPGAII
-275 PPIGDVAL
+275 RAVNEMKKRNDEALKAWNEQLSATPGVLQFSRQAIVAL
-283 RKHVAL
+283 VRGAEENLHVTPGAL
-289 SITGV
+289 RSYI
-294 NPSLAKARDVT
+294 
-305 NANGIEDA
+305 NANLI
-313 RDPAWRAWYTT
+313 
-324 YSVIPG
+324 
-330 IQEVDTDTR
+330 EVD
-339 HAIISDGL
+339 A
-347 KNLKLLTDNE
+347 K
-357 GRLHFVKS
+357 
-365 RLAGHPACP
+365 P
-374 ELADYTQPTSAN
+374 
-386 DGVNADSVQQ
+386 
-396 EPESAQQNGADVQ
+396 AQQNTEIVQ
-409 QTATEAQQA
+409 QT

-434 ERCAWLRAEIRTALA
+434 ERCAWLRAEIRAALA

-462 LTAAVGDGISHSYI
+462 LTAAVGEGISHSYI

-490 KQLIADE
+490 NQLVADD

-509 QDKKNPR
+509 QDKKDPR
-516 VAFIDSRVEFYLQE
+516 VAYIDSRVEFYLQE
-530 ARRAAEQKCQ
+530 ARRESERKYQ
-540 EMAASIDGTTSGA
+540 EMVAATDASASGA
-553 QQQENQ
+553 LQQEN
-559 EPARVDA
+559 PAPERVDA

-581 ELRSMGGGFFDV
+581 ELRSMGGGRFDV
-593 STLFNES
+593 SELFDAS
-600 PLAKVDAAG
+600 PLAKVDTSG

-626 ADVSGETAGL
+626 AGVSGENAD
-636 SGKNVNTAAPV
+636 TAAPV
-647 EVQNEAAAAV
+647 EVQNEPAAAV
-657 DDAPRRE
+657 VNAPRRE

-734 EPEKLDEEFI
+734 EPEKLDEEFS
-744 VEPLI
+744 VEPVI

-762 FIELHNATLPKRTDA
+762 FIEQHNATLPKQTDA
-777 DTLRAV
+777 ETLRAV

-897 ADEVISAWKNSN
+897 ADEVISAWKNGN

-931 THPAAGQLLQHPQRA
+931 THPSVGQLLQNPQRA

-968 EIEAGG
+968 EIEAVG
-974 LRTGFDLKTVS
+974 LRIGYDLKTVS

-1035 WVAIVEASADL
+1035 WIAIVEASADL

-1065 DTGVW
+1065 DTDVW

-1084 FDQRRMEALRVA
+1084 FDQRRIEALRVAQGAYQ

>member
-11 AKQKSGKYHLFTYFE
+11 AKQKSGKNHLFTYFE
-26 VKSDDHAETK
+26 AKSDDHAETK

-43 AGHSKA
+43 AGHSKT

-109 KPAGGAGAAG
+109 KPAGGTGAAENG
-119 NSRST
+119 RTT
-124 EKPQVVQE
+124 EKTQVVQE

-141 ASSLDKH
+141 ASNLDKH

-195 QFAHTYPEMPITVIS
+195 QYAALYPEMPITAIS

-245 VISKWQ
+245 VITKWQ
-251 TSAAGGAKP
+251 SSAAGGTKPAESAPEGPLRTESGAILTNGAEPATGTPIDSLQMLETVIGCALYPSDFDISNPPGAIIRAVTEMKKRNDAALKAWNEQLSATPGVLQFSRQAIVALIRGAEENLHVTPGALRSYINANLIEVDAKP
-260 TAPVDTEATSTMAII
+260 
-275 PPIGDVAL
+275 
-283 RKHVAL
+283 
-289 SITGV
+289 
-294 NPSLAKARDVT
+294 
-305 NANGIEDA
+305 
-313 RDPAWRAWYTT
+313 
-324 YSVIPG
+324 
-330 IQEVDTDTR
+330 
-339 HAIISDGL
+339 
-347 KNLKLLTDNE
+347 
-357 GRLHFVKS
+357 
-365 RLAGHPACP
+365 
-374 ELADYTQPTSAN
+374 
-386 DGVNADSVQQ
+386 
-396 EPESAQQNGADVQ
+396 AQQNTETVQ
-409 QTATEAQQA
+409 QTGAEAQQA

-429 AEFET
+429 TEFET
-434 ERCAWLRAEIRTALA
+434 ERCAWLRAEIRAALA

-509 QDKKNPR
+509 QDKKEPR

-530 ARRAAEQKCQ
+530 ARRASEQKCQ
-540 EMAASIDGTTSGA
+540 EMAAAIDGADSTPLP
-553 QQQENQ
+553 QENP
-559 EPARVDA
+559 EPARVDD
-566 SNEGVKTEVA
+566 SDDGKKNEID
-576 QQQPG
+576 QHPG
-581 ELRSMGGGFFDV
+581 ELRSMGGGHFSYDPAEMFAA
-593 STLFNES
+593 S
-600 PLAKVDAAG
+600 PLAKVDAAD

-626 ADVSGETAGL
+626 AELSGENAD
-636 SGKNVNTAAPV
+636 TAAPV
-647 EVQNEAAAAV
+647 EVQNEAAAAIV
-657 DDAPRRE
+657 DAPRRE

-709 HVIKTIQRERTDALT
+709 HVIKTIQRERTDPMT

-734 EPEKLDEEFI
+734 EPEKLDEEFS

-762 FIELHNATLPKRTDA
+762 FIEQHNATLPKQTDA

-877 SGSKEDM
+877 SGSKEEM

-909 DQRQPIT
+909 DQRQAIT

-931 THPAAGQLLQHPQRA
+931 THPSAGQLLQHPQRA

>member
-11 AKQKSGKYHLFTYFE
+11 AKQKSGKNHLFTYFE
-26 VKSDDHAETK
+26 AKSDDHAETK

-109 KPAGGAGAAG
+109 KPAGGAGAAENG
-119 NSRST
+119 RST

-195 QFAHTYPEMPITVIS
+195 QYATLYPEMPITAIS

-245 VISKWQ
+245 IISKWQ
-251 TSAAGGAKP
+251 TSAGGGTKPAETVPEEPLRTESGAILTNGAEPATGTPIDSLEMLETVIGCALYPSDFDISNPPGAIIRAVTEMKKRNDEALKAWNEQLGATPGVLQFSRQAIVALIRGAEENLHVTPGALRSYINANLIEVDAKP
-260 TAPVDTEATSTMAII
+260 
-275 PPIGDVAL
+275 
-283 RKHVAL
+283 
-289 SITGV
+289 
-294 NPSLAKARDVT
+294 
-305 NANGIEDA
+305 
-313 RDPAWRAWYTT
+313 
-324 YSVIPG
+324 
-330 IQEVDTDTR
+330 
-339 HAIISDGL
+339 
-347 KNLKLLTDNE
+347 
-357 GRLHFVKS
+357 
-365 RLAGHPACP
+365 
-374 ELADYTQPTSAN
+374 
-386 DGVNADSVQQ
+386 
-396 EPESAQQNGADVQ
+396 AQQNTETVQ
-409 QTATEAQQA
+409 QTGAEAQQA

-434 ERCAWLRAEIRTALA
+434 ERCAWLRAEIRAALA

-462 LTAAVGDGISHSYI
+462 LTAAVGEGISHSYI

-509 QDKKNPR
+509 QDKKDPR

-530 ARRAAEQKCQ
+530 ARRAAEQKCR
-540 EMAASIDGTTSGA
+540 EMAASIDGTASGA
-553 QQQENQ
+553 LQQENQ
-559 EPARVDA
+559 ESARVDA
-566 SNEGVKTEVA
+566 SNDGVKTEVA

-626 ADVSGETAGL
+626 ADVSGETAEL
-636 SGKNVNTAAPV
+636 SGENVDTAAPV
-647 EVQNEAAAAV
+647 EVQNEATAAV
-657 DDAPRRE
+657 VDAPRRE

-734 EPEKLDEEFI
+734 EPEKLDEEFS
-744 VEPLI
+744 VEPVI
-749 PEGAFT
+749 PDGAFT

-762 FIELHNATLPKRTDA
+762 FIEHHNATLPKQTDA

-916 QAQMKH
+916 LAQMKH

-931 THPAAGQLLQHPQRA
+931 THPSAGQLLQHPQRA

>member
-11 AKQKSGKYHLFTYFE
+11 AKQKSGKNHLFTYFE
-26 VKSDDHAETK
+26 AKSDDHAETK

-81 ESDAGKTCVP
+81 ESDASKTCVP

-109 KPAGGAGAAG
+109 KPAGGAGAAE
-119 NSRST
+119 NSRTT
-124 EKPQVVQE
+124 EKTQVVQE
-132 QQKPAGEYF
+132 QQKTAGEYF

-195 QFAHTYPEMPITVIS
+195 QFAHTYPEMPITAIS

-245 VISKWQ
+245 VITKWQ
-251 TSAAGGAKP
+251 TSAAGGVKPTETAPEEPLRTASGAILTNGAEPAAGTPIDSLQMLETVIGCALYPSDFDISNPPGAIIRAVNEMKKRNDEALKAWNEQLSATPGVLQFSRQAIVALVRGAEENLHVTPGALRSYINANLIEVDAKP
-260 TAPVDTEATSTMAII
+260 
-275 PPIGDVAL
+275 
-283 RKHVAL
+283 
-289 SITGV
+289 
-294 NPSLAKARDVT
+294 
-305 NANGIEDA
+305 
-313 RDPAWRAWYTT
+313 
-324 YSVIPG
+324 
-330 IQEVDTDTR
+330 
-339 HAIISDGL
+339 
-347 KNLKLLTDNE
+347 
-357 GRLHFVKS
+357 
-365 RLAGHPACP
+365 
-374 ELADYTQPTSAN
+374 
-386 DGVNADSVQQ
+386 
-396 EPESAQQNGADVQ
+396 AQQNTEIVQ
-409 QTATEAQQA
+409 QT

-434 ERCAWLRAEIRTALA
+434 ERCAWLRAEIRAALA

-462 LTAAVGDGISHSYI
+462 LTAAVGEGISHSYI

-490 KQLIADE
+490 NQLVADD

-509 QDKKNPR
+509 QDKKDPR
-516 VAFIDSRVEFYLQE
+516 VAYIDSRVEFYLQE
-530 ARRAAEQKCQ
+530 ARRESERKYQ
-540 EMAASIDGTTSGA
+540 EMVAATDASASGA
-553 QQQENQ
+553 LQQEN
-559 EPARVDA
+559 PAPERVDA

-581 ELRSMGGGFFDV
+581 ELRSMGGGRFDV
-593 STLFNES
+593 SELFDAS
-600 PLAKVDAAG
+600 PLAKVDTSG

-626 ADVSGETAGL
+626 AGVSGENAD
-636 SGKNVNTAAPV
+636 TAAPV
-647 EVQNEAAAAV
+647 EVQNEPAAAV
-657 DDAPRRE
+657 VNAPRRE

-734 EPEKLDEEFI
+734 EPEKLDEEFS
-744 VEPLI
+744 VEPVI

-762 FIELHNATLPKRTDA
+762 FIEQHNATLPKQTDA
-777 DTLRAV
+777 ETLRAV

-897 ADEVISAWKNSN
+897 ADEVISAWKNGN

-931 THPAAGQLLQHPQRA
+931 THPSVGQLLQNPQRA

-968 EIEAGG
+968 EIEAVG
-974 LRTGFDLKTVS
+974 LRIGYDLKTVS

-1035 WVAIVEASADL
+1035 WIAIVEASADL

-1065 DTGVW
+1065 DTDVW

-1084 FDQRRMEALRVA
+1084 FDQRRIEALRVAQGAYQ

>member
-1 MQNVAAYLYR
+1 MQNVYAFYLK
-11 AKQKSGKYHLFTYFE
+11 AKKKSGNKSLFIWFEAKNDERAQRDLANHFEDAELDPKGYFKAIRTDYP
-26 VKSDDHAETK
+26 VYDD
-36 RDFLFME
+36 LPPE
-43 AGHSKA
+43 A
-49 DYFAPVRID
+49 
-58 FPVVDELPAE
+58 
-68 GEFSETFWLTWAL
+68 EFSHTWCERYELGADERTWHIISEAEKQL
-81 ESDAGKTCVP
+81 RENQKV
-91 RDTLDPSVAF
+91 V
-101 PKLYPYMT
+101 
-109 KPAGGAGAAG
+109 GGAGTAG
-119 NSRST
+119 
-124 EKPQVVQE
+124 EPQEPKQ
-132 QQKPAGEYF
+132 PAGEYF
-141 ASSLDKH
+141 ASNLDKH

-195 QFAHTYPEMPITVIS
+195 QFAHTYPEMPITAIS

-230 FATEYLDATVEQRAG
+230 FATEYLDAKVEQRAG
-245 VISKWQ
+245 VITKWQ
-251 TSAAGGAKP
+251 TSAASGAKP
-260 TAPVDTEATSTMAII
+260 AETAPEEPLRTVSGAILTNGAEPATGTPLDSLQTLETVIGCALYPSDFDISNPPGAII
-275 PPIGDVAL
+275 RAVNEMKKRNDEALKAWNEQLSATPGVLQFSRQAIVAL
-283 RKHVAL
+283 VRGAEENLYVTPGAL
-289 SITGV
+289 RTYI
-294 NPSLAKARDVT
+294 
-305 NANGIEDA
+305 NANLI
-313 RDPAWRAWYTT
+313 
-324 YSVIPG
+324 
-330 IQEVDTDTR
+330 EVD
-339 HAIISDGL
+339 A
-347 KNLKLLTDNE
+347 K
-357 GRLHFVKS
+357 
-365 RLAGHPACP
+365 P
-374 ELADYTQPTSAN
+374 
-386 DGVNADSVQQ
+386 VQQ
-396 EPESAQQNGADVQ
+396 NTETVQ
-409 QTATEAQQA
+409 QTGAEAQQA
-418 ASNAGEKDEVV
+418 ASDAGEKDEVV

-434 ERCAWLRAEIRTALA
+434 ERRTWLRTEIRAALN
-449 GTTGVMDESDVAE
+449 GTTTVMGESDVSE
-462 LTAAVGDGISHSYI
+462 LIAAIGDVSRGSI

-490 KQLIADE
+490 NQLVADD
-497 VHHLTCDVLENW
+497 VHHITCDVLENW
-509 QDKKNPR
+509 TDDKEQR
-516 VAFIDSRVEFYLQE
+516 VAFLDQRVEYNLQE
-530 ARRAAEQKCQ
+530 ARRASEQKCQ
-540 EMAASIDGTTSGA
+540 EMAAAIDGT
-553 QQQENQ
+553 
-559 EPARVDA
+559 A
-566 SNEGVKTEVA
+566 SSA

-581 ELRSMGGGFFDV
+581 ELRSMGGGRFDV
-593 STLFNES
+593 SELFDAS
-600 PLAKVDAAG
+600 PLAKVG

-626 ADVSGETAGL
+626 ADVSGETAEL
-636 SGKNVNTAAPV
+636 SGENVDTAAPA
-647 EVQNEAAAAV
+647 EVKREATAAV

-664 EPAAP
+664 VPAAP

-734 EPEKLDEEFI
+734 EPEKLDEEFS
-744 VEPLI
+744 VEPVI

-762 FIELHNATLPKRTDA
+762 FIEQHNATLPKQTDA

-783 IEKHNATLQAPY
+783 IEKHNAPLQAPY

-860 DPEFVEKERA
+860 DPEFAEKERA

-897 ADEVISAWKNSN
+897 ADEVISAWKNSS
-909 DQRQPIT
+909 DQRQTIT

-931 THPAAGQLLQHPQRA
+931 THPSAGQLLQHPQRA

-1035 WVAIVEASADL
+1035 WIAIVEASADL

>member
-11 AKQKSGKYHLFTYFE
+11 AKQKSGKNHLFTYFDA
-26 VKSDDHAETK
+26 KSDDHAETK

-81 ESDAGKTCVP
+81 DSDASKTCVP

-109 KPAGGAGAAG
+109 KPAGGAGAAENG
-119 NSRST
+119 RST
-124 EKPQVVQE
+124 EKTQVVQE

-195 QFAHTYPEMPITVIS
+195 QFAHTYPEMPITAIS

-245 VISKWQ
+245 VITKWQ

-289 SITGV
+289 SIIGV

-374 ELADYTQPTSAN
+374 ELADYTQPTSAD
-386 DGVNADSVQQ
+386 DGVNTVSVQQ
-396 EPESAQQNGADVQ
+396 DPESAQQNGADVQ
-409 QTATEAQQA
+409 QAATEAEQT
-418 ASNAGEKDEVV
+418 ASNVGEKEEAV

-434 ERCAWLRAEIRTALA
+434 ERRAWLRTEIRAALS
-449 GTTGVMDESDVAE
+449 GTTTVMGENDVAE
-462 LTAAVGDGISHSYI
+462 LIAAIGDVSRGSI
-476 ARLLAKEIETCDPF
+476 ARLLAKEIEPCDPF
-490 KQLIADE
+490 NQLVADD
-497 VHHLTCDVLENW
+497 VHHITCDVLENW
-509 QDKKNPR
+509 TDDKEQR
-516 VAFIDSRVEFYLQE
+516 VAFLDQRVEHNLQE
-530 ARRAAEQKCQ
+530 ARRESERKYK
-540 EMAASIDGTTSGA
+540 EMAAASGA
-553 QQQENQ
+553 RQQEN
-559 EPARVDA
+559 PAPERVDA

-581 ELRSMGGGFFDV
+581 ELRSMGGGHFSYDPAEMFAA
-593 STLFNES
+593 S

-626 ADVSGETAGL
+626 VVVSGE
-636 SGKNVNTAAPV
+636 NVDTAAPV

-657 DDAPRRE
+657 VDAPRRE

-709 HVIKTIQRERTDALT
+709 HVIKTIQRERTDPMT

-734 EPEKLDEEFI
+734 EPAKLDEEFS
-744 VEPLI
+744 VEPVI

-762 FIELHNATLPKRTDA
+762 FIEQHNATLPKQTDA

-783 IEKHNATLQAPY
+783 IEKHNATLPAPY

-818 PEDAKITATAM
+818 PEEAKITATAM

-931 THPAAGQLLQHPQRA
+931 THPSAGQLLQHPQRA

>member
-11 AKQKSGKYHLFTYFE
+11 AKQKSGKNHLFTYFE
-26 VKSDDHAETK
+26 AKSDDHAETK

-43 AGHSKA
+43 AGHSKS

-81 ESDAGKTCVP
+81 ESDASKTCVP

-109 KPAGGAGAAG
+109 KPAGGAGAAE
-119 NSRST
+119 NSRTT
-124 EKPQVVQE
+124 EKTQVVQE
-132 QQKPAGEYF
+132 QQETAGEYF

-195 QFAHTYPEMPITVIS
+195 QFAHTYPEMPITAIS

-245 VISKWQ
+245 VITKWQ

-260 TAPVDTEATSTMAII
+260 AETAPEGPLRTESGAILTNGAEPATGTPIDSLQMLETVIGCALYPSDFDISNPPGAII
-275 PPIGDVAL
+275 RAVTEMKKRNDAALKAWNEQLSATPGVLQFSRQAIVAL
-283 RKHVAL
+283 IRGAEENLHVTPGAL
-289 SITGV
+289 RSYI
-294 NPSLAKARDVT
+294 
-305 NANGIEDA
+305 NANLI
-313 RDPAWRAWYTT
+313 
-324 YSVIPG
+324 
-330 IQEVDTDTR
+330 EVD
-339 HAIISDGL
+339 A
-347 KNLKLLTDNE
+347 K
-357 GRLHFVKS
+357 
-365 RLAGHPACP
+365 P
-374 ELADYTQPTSAN
+374 
-386 DGVNADSVQQ
+386 
-396 EPESAQQNGADVQ
+396 AQQNTETVQ
-409 QTATEAQQA
+409 QTGAEAQQA
-418 ASNAGEKDEVV
+418 ASNAGEKEEVV

-434 ERCAWLRAEIRTALA
+434 ERCAWLRAEIRAALA
-449 GTTGVMDESDVAE
+449 GTTGVMDESDVEE
-462 LTAAVGDGISHSYI
+462 LTAAVSEGISHSYI

-490 KQLIADE
+490 NQLVAGD

-509 QDKKNPR
+509 QDKKDPR
-516 VAFIDSRVEFYLQE
+516 VAYIDSRVEFYLQE
-530 ARRAAEQKCQ
+530 ARRESERKYQ
-540 EMAASIDGTTSGA
+540 EMVAATDASASGA
-553 QQQENQ
+553 LQQEN
-559 EPARVDA
+559 PAPERVDA

-581 ELRSMGGGFFDV
+581 ELRSMGGGRFDV
-593 STLFNES
+593 SELFDAS
-600 PLAKVDAAG
+600 PLAKVG

-626 ADVSGETAGL
+626 AGVSGETAEL
-636 SGKNVNTAAPV
+636 SGENVDTAAPV
-647 EVQNEAAAAV
+647 EVQNEAAATV
-657 DDAPRRE
+657 VDAPHRE

-709 HVIKTIQRERTDALT
+709 HVIKTIQRERTDPMT

-734 EPEKLDEEFI
+734 EPEKLDEEFS
-744 VEPLI
+744 VEPVI

-762 FIELHNATLPKRTDA
+762 FIEQHNATLPKQTDA
-777 DTLRAV
+777 ETLRAL

-897 ADEVISAWKNSN
+897 ADEVISAWKNGN

-931 THPAAGQLLQHPQRA
+931 THPSAGQLLKHPQRA